1 MTSPSLSISQ
11 VSTADQ
17 IEDVRDLLREYTAWV
32 VTIDP
37 GTDDAPTFQGLEEEL
52 AGLPGI
58 YSPPKGRLLMAV
70 MDGLPAGCVA
80 LKPNDGTTVELK
92 RLYVRPAF
100 SWPRSRLTPGGR
112 DDRRSPRDRLSTD
125 HP

>member
-32 VTIDP
+32 LTIDP
-37 GTDDAPTFQGLEEEL
+37 GTDDAPTFQGLEQEL

-70 MDGLPAGCVA
+70 LNGRPAGCVA
-80 LKPNDGTTVELK
+80 LKPNDETTV
-92 RLYVRPAF
+92 
-100 SWPRSRLTPGGR
+100 
-112 DDRRSPRDRLSTD
+112 
-125 HP
+125 